1 MTRLLAIFLACLGPL
16 LAAAETAAVRIMAV
30 GDSITQGGGKTFAT
44 YRIPLADKLKAA
56 GLRFEFVG
64 SQKTETPQGPLW
76 HEGYGGKNAEYLAS
90 ILEARLKAHPADV
103 LMLQAG
109 HNHFVEEKPVAG
121 IVAAHREMVAT
132 ARRLNAKSIVFIAQ
146 VIPSGKLP
154 KYAYIPE
161 LNAALAG
168 LVKEL
173 HRPDQPVYLVDLATG
188 FDPAKDTIADLVHPS
203 AAGAEK
209 IAQRWSEALVKGLRK

>member
-1 MTRLLAIFLACLGPL
+1 MRSLFTLAYAFLAGCLG
-16 LAAAETAAVRIMAV
+16 AAEPTVYRIMPV

-44 YRIPLADKLKAA
+44 YRIPLAAKLTAA
-56 GLRFEFVG
+56 GVRCEFVG
-64 SQKTETPQGPLW
+64 SQKTEAPAGPLW

-90 ILEARLKAHPADV
+90 ILEAKLKAHPADV

-109 HNHFVEEKPVAG
+109 HNHFAEEKPVAG
-121 IVAAHREMVAT
+121 IVAAHRDMIAT
-132 ARRLNAKSIVFIAQ
+132 ARRLNPKAIVFVAQ

-161 LNAALAG
+161 LNVALAG

-173 HRPDQPVYLVDLATG
+173 HRPEQPVYLVDLATG
-188 FDPAKDTIADLVHPS
+188 FDPAKDTIADLVHPN
-203 AAGAEK
+203 AQGAEK
-209 IAQRWSEALVKGLRK
+209 IAQRWSEALAKGLR

>member
-1 MTRLLAIFLACLGPL
+1 MARYLWLLLGAAL
-16 LAAAETAAVRIMAV
+16 SGAAEPAPSRIMAV

-44 YRIPLADKLKAA
+44 YRLLLVEKLKAA
-56 GLRFEFVG
+56 GVRCEFVG
-64 SQKTETPQGPLW
+64 SRPTEGSAIPLW
-76 HEGYGGKNAEYLAS
+76 HEAYGGKNAEYLAS
-90 ILEARLKAHPADV
+90 ILEAKLKAHPADIV
-103 LMLQAG
+103 MLQAG

-132 ARRLNAKSIVFIAQ
+132 ARRLNPKAIVFIAQ

-154 KYAYIPE
+154 KYAYIPD
-161 LNAALAG
+161 LNVALAA

-173 HRPDQPVYLVDLATG
+173 HRPEQPVYLVDLATG
-188 FDPAKDTIADLVHPS
+188 FDPAKDTVADRVHPN

-209 IAQRWSEALVKGLRK
+209 IARRWAEALTPSLR

>member
-1 MTRLLAIFLACLGPL
+1 MTRLLAFFLACLGSPL
-16 LAAAETAAVRIMAV
+16 SAAESAPIRVMAV

-44 YRIPLADKLKAA
+44 YRIPLAEKLKAA
-56 GLRFEFVG
+56 GLRCEFVG

-76 HEGYGGKNAEYLAS
+76 HEGYGGKNAEYLAT
-90 ILEARLKAHPADV
+90 ILEAKLKAHPADV

-121 IVAAHREMVAT
+121 IVAAQREMIAT
-132 ARRLNAKSIVFIAQ
+132 ARRLNPKAIVFVAQ

-161 LNAALAG
+161 LNVALAA

-173 HRPDQPVYLVDLATG
+173 HRSEQPVYLVDLATG
-188 FDPAKDTIADLVHPS
+188 FDPAKDTIADLVHPN
-203 AAGAEK
+203 AQGAEK
-209 IAQRWSEALVKGLRK
+209 IAQRWSEALVKGLK

>member
-1 MTRLLAIFLACLGPL
+1 MARYLWLLLGAAL
-16 LAAAETAAVRIMAV
+16 SGAAEPAPSRIMAV

-44 YRIPLADKLKAA
+44 YRLLLVEKLKAA
-56 GLRFEFVG
+56 GVRCEFVG
-64 SQKTETPQGPLW
+64 SRPTEGSATPLW
-76 HEGYGGKNAEYLAS
+76 HEAYGGKNAEYLAS
-90 ILEARLKAHPADV
+90 ILEAKLKAHPADIV
-103 LMLQAG
+103 MLQAG

-132 ARRLNAKSIVFIAQ
+132 ARRLNPKAIVFIAQ

-154 KYAYIPE
+154 KYAYIPD
-161 LNAALAG
+161 LNVALAA

-173 HRPDQPVYLVDLATG
+173 HRPEQPVYLVDLATG
-188 FDPAKDTIADLVHPS
+188 FDAAKDTVADRVHPN

-209 IAQRWSEALVKGLRK
+209 IARRWAEALTPSLR

>member
-1 MTRLLAIFLACLGPL
+1 MVLRLLLLGFCVVSG
-16 LAAAETAAVRIMAV
+16 AAEPAPVRIMAV

-44 YRIPLADKLKAA
+44 YRISLAEKLKAA
-56 GLRFEFVG
+56 GLRCEFVG
-64 SQKTETPQGPLW
+64 SRPTEGSPAPLW

-90 ILEARLKAHPADV
+90 ILEAKLKAHPADAV
-103 LMLQAG
+103 MLQAG

-132 ARRLNAKSIVFIAQ
+132 ARRLNPKSIVFIAQ

-161 LNAALAG
+161 LNVALAA

-173 HRPDQPVYLVDLATG
+173 HRPGQPVYLVDLAAG
-188 FDPAKDTIADLVHPS
+188 FDPAKDTIADLVHPN

>member
-1 MTRLLAIFLACLGPL
+1 MARYLWLLLGAAL
-16 LAAAETAAVRIMAV
+16 SGAAEPAPARIMAV

-44 YRIPLADKLKAA
+44 YRLLLAEKLKAA
-56 GLRFEFVG
+56 GVRCEFVG
-64 SQKTETPQGPLW
+64 SRPTEGSATPLW
-76 HEGYGGKNAEYLAS
+76 HEAYGGKNAEYLAT
-90 ILEARLKAHPADV
+90 ILEAKLKAHPADIV
-103 LMLQAG
+103 MLQAG

-132 ARRLNAKSIVFIAQ
+132 ARRLNPKAIVFIAQ

-154 KYAYIPE
+154 KYAYIPD
-161 LNAALAG
+161 LNVALAA

-173 HRPDQPVYLVDLATG
+173 HRPEQPVYLVDLATG
-188 FDPAKDTIADLVHPS
+188 FDPAKDTIADRVHPN

-209 IAQRWSEALVKGLRK
+209 IARRWAEALTPCLR

>member
-1 MTRLLAIFLACLGPL
+1 MVRRLLL
-16 LAAAETAAVRIMAV
+16 LCFFATAVAAAEPAPVRIMAV

-44 YRIPLADKLKAA
+44 YRILLAEKLKAA
-56 GLRFEFVG
+56 GVRCEFVG
-64 SQKTETPQGPLW
+64 SRPTEGSATPLW

-103 LMLQAG
+103 VMLQAG
-109 HNHFVEEKPVAG
+109 HNHFIEEKPVAG
-121 IVAAHREMVAT
+121 IVAAHREMVT
-132 ARRLNAKSIVFIAQ
+132 IARRLNPKAIVCIAQ

-161 LNAALAG
+161 LNLALAA

-173 HRPDQPVYLVDLATG
+173 HRPERPVYLVDLATG
-188 FDPAKDTIADLVHPS
+188 FDPAKDTVADLVHPNVG
-203 AAGAEK
+203 GAEK
-209 IAQRWSEALVKGLRK
+209 IAQRWSDALTKALRR

>member
-1 MTRLLAIFLACLGPL
+1 MARYLWLLLVAALSG
-16 LAAAETAAVRIMAV
+16 AAEPAPSRIMAV

-44 YRIPLADKLKAA
+44 YRLLLVEKLQAA
-56 GLRFEFVG
+56 GVRCEFVG
-64 SQKTETPQGPLW
+64 SRPTEGSATPLW
-76 HEGYGGKNAEYLAS
+76 HEAYGGKNAEYLAS
-90 ILEARLKAHPADV
+90 ILEARLRAHPADIV
-103 LMLQAG
+103 MLQAG

-132 ARRLNAKSIVFIAQ
+132 ARRLNPRAIVFIAQ

-154 KYAYIPE
+154 KYAYIPD
-161 LNAALAG
+161 LNVALAA

-173 HRPDQPVYLVDLATG
+173 HRPEQPVCLVDLATG
-188 FDPAKDTIADLVHPS
+188 FDPAKDTIADRVHPN

-209 IAQRWSEALVKGLRK
+209 IARRWAEALTPWLR